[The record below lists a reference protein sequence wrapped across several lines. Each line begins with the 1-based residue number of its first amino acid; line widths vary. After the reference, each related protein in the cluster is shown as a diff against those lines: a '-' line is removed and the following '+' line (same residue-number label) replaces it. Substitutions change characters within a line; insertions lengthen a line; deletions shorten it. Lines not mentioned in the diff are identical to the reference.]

1 MPVARVVPGH
11 GAAALAWPRGVVP
24 TRDYLAALVAETRA
38 AIAAGE
44 SLGEATRHLGAGLR
58 GDWLLFDDFN
68 ARNATAVYR
77 ELEWE

>member
-1 MPVARVVPGH
+1 MPGH
-11 GAAALAWPRGVVP
+11 GAASLPWPEGAAA
-24 TRDYLAALVAETRA
+24 TRAYLAALVAETRA
-38 AIAAGE
+38 ALDRGE
-44 SLGEATRHLGAGLR
+44 SLARRRRHIGADLR